1 MHKLMKLFYK
11 VPVLSITLITCL
23 ARWTSRVRWAAL
35 VCLAVSANVH
45 ATVHGP
51 VTFAYFEDAQ
61 GAVAGIDDPLQAL
74 AVFESQDKRFDIR
87 RSDTPFNIGNVDK
100 TFWFH
105 TRIVN
110 PGSDTVTRRLI
121 AVVPYRPLLAGFL
134 LDTQAG
140 KIPLIQYSY
149 TSTFNEREENTD
161 VYASWPHRWLTSA
174 PFDVPTGQAVD
185 VLVKY
190 HADGSSYIP
199 LDVVDELE
207 LVRHIH
213 NDNVSA
219 VLFYSFSVASILLFL
234 LFGIAMQDRTA
245 RLYAGLF
252 ALALLML
259 AANEGFAFMLL
270 WPQWPGWNQYSAL
283 VLVYLFS
290 AFGFYVA
297 ENAAEPS
304 RKLSALSPVI
314 SRSLRLLAVISV
326 IMAAMVPVMPAVFM
340 TDASNL
346 FVVLMFSAHAYAI
359 YSWSKIDRGEL
370 NVRGDTG
377 RLLRRNLIT
386 IIAAVLIASL
396 VLVLVVMSFDPD
408 LLSPYILVH
417 ANRLV
422 FILAGLATM
431 ATIISHVSGLR
442 QDYAESLENQVAA
455 AEREAQMSREL
466 LQAEQRYNK
475 VRALASLRQQQ
486 LAEASHDMK
495 QPLVSLRS
503 TLDTLTAEYSA
514 EVKQQLSNAFS
525 YLENLCANYLASSR
539 PDAGGIEDDGYDAEE
554 STADDDFE
562 QADTGNG
569 GDKERYEISLVL
581 QTVYRMFEADAGNR
595 GVDLRMQP
603 SSLEITATPTVVI
616 RIVANIV
623 SNAIKHSQASRI
635 LIGVRRRQHSAE
647 IIIADDGKGMS
658 QQELNRITQAYQK
671 GPDSSGEGL
680 GMAISK
686 QLAEQNGMQL
696 NIDSAEGRGS
706 CFRLELDR

>member
-1 MHKLMKLFYK
+1 MKLFYK
-11 VPVLSITLITCL
+11 VPVLSIVQITCL
-23 ARWTSRVRWAAL
+23 APWPCRTL
-35 VCLAVSANVH
+35 LAVLVLLSVSVSAQ
-45 ATVHGP
+45 AAGYSP
-51 VTFAYFEDAQ
+51 VTFSYFESTRD
-61 GAVAGIDDPLQAL
+61 AVAGIDDPLQAI
-74 AVFESQDKRFDIR
+74 AVFETQDERFDIR
-87 RSDTPFNIGNVDK
+87 SSETPFNIGNVDK

-110 PGSDTVTRRLI
+110 SGDTSIAQRLI
-121 AVVPYRPLLAGFL
+121 AVVPYRPLLAGYL
-134 LDTQAG
+134 LDTRG
-140 KIPLIQYSY
+140 RTIPLIEHSY
-149 TSTFNEREENTD
+149 TSSFTEREQNTD
-161 VYASWPHRWLTSA
+161 IYVDWPHRWLTSA
-174 PFDVPTGQAVD
+174 PFDVPAGQAVD

-190 HADGSSYIP
+190 HAEGSSYIP

-213 NDNVSA
+213 NDNLSA
-219 VLFYSFSVASILLFL
+219 VLFYSFSAASILLFL

-245 RLYAGLF
+245 RLYAALF

-259 AANEGFAFMLL
+259 SANEGFAFMLL
-270 WPQWPGWNQYSAL
+270 WPQWPGWNQHSAL

-297 ENAAEPS
+297 DNAVEPS
-304 RKLSALSPVI
+304 RKQSALNPVV
-314 SRSLRLLAVISV
+314 SRVLRLLAVISL
-326 IMAAMVPVMPAVFM
+326 IMAVMVPILPAVFM

-359 YSWSKIDRGEL
+359 YGWSRIEQADG
-370 NVRGDTG
+370 TG
-377 RLLRRNLIT
+377 RPLRRNLIT

-396 VLVLVVMSFDPD
+396 VLMLVVMSFDSEM
-408 LLSPYILVH
+408 LSPYILVH

-422 FILAGLATM
+422 FMLAGLATM

-442 QDYAESLENQVAA
+442 QDYAESLESQVAA

-466 LQAEQRYNK
+466 LEAEQRYNR

-525 YLENLCANYLASSR
+525 YLENLCANYLESSR
-539 PDAGGIEDDGYDAEE
+539 PDVDDDGVEV
-554 STADDDFE
+554 DDSGANDNAE

-569 GDKERYEISLVL
+569 GETESYAIGLVL
-581 QTVYRMFEADAGNR
+581 ETVYRMFEADAGNR
-595 GVDLRMQP
+595 GIDLRIQP
-603 SSLEITATPTVVI
+603 SSIEITAPPTAVI

-623 SNAIKHSQASRI
+623 SNAIRHSQASRI
-635 LIGVRRRQHSAE
+635 LIGVKRRQHSAE
-647 IIIADDGKGMS
+647 IVIADDGRGMS
-658 QQELNRITQAYQK
+658 QQVLQDITQAYQK

-696 NIDSAEGRGS
+696 DIVSAEGRGS
-706 CFRLELDR
+706 CFRLELDS